1 MGRYVEH
8 VRVGPEDLLRAVA
21 VVHVPVDD
29 RDALEAS
36 RARVRGRD
44 RHVVEQAE
52 PHRLRG
58 PGVVPRR
65 AQERD
70 ALGDGAVDHRV
81 DHRDERPCRQPGD
94 LDALCRHVGVGVQVA
109 SLAAQLAER
118 LDEAGVVHA
127 SELVIG
133 RGAGLDA
140 IEEGPGG
147 RRPLRRRLA
156 RRSAARGAPGGGRG
170 ERAGR
175 SAGRRRPGAR
185 RPSGPLAARLMAAA
199 CQRDRRGRQARPPMP
214 DGAVSS
220 CPGLPRAITHVHVAA
235 LSARMVAF

>member
-1 MGRYVEH
+1 MGRDVEH
-8 VRVGPEDLLRAVA
+8 VRVGPEHLLRAVA

-29 RDALEAS
+29 RHALEAA

-52 PHRLRG
+52 AHGLRG
-58 PGVVPRR
+58 PGVVPGR

-81 DHRDERPCRQPGD
+81 DHRDERPGGQPGD
-94 LDALCRHVGVGVQVA
+94 LDALCRHVGVGVEVA

-127 SELVIG
+127 SELVVG

-140 IEEGPGG
+140 IEEGAGG
-147 RRPLRRRLA
+147 RRLRDAGSRRDQPLGALGVVAEGSVPVEA
-156 RRSAARGAPGGGRG
+156 RVVDDQRAAPVRSARAEAHGRG
-170 ERAGR
+170 TPA
-175 SAGRRRPGAR
+175 
-185 RPSGPLAARLMAAA
+185 
-199 CQRDRRGRQARPPMP
+199 
-214 DGAVSS
+214 
-220 CPGLPRAITHVHVAA
+220 
-235 LSARMVAF
+235 